1 MSVIQIRPY
10 EKGDESA
17 IVELLN
23 TVFKGW
29 HSQLKC
35 SSMDF
40 WRWKYIKN
48 PYTKNFTVLTIDDER
63 VVGCFH
69 GLTQRIKIGEKIYLS
84 SSGTD
89 LAVEEAYRNKGLYK
103 KMRALQ
109 RELEKNN
116 VFFHYGVSNNIV
128 LAKINLRENHGFLP
142 YPPYVYMK
150 IKDINLHIKKTRK
163 LSFQKKLGYKG
174 LNLFN
179 KLTNMNRTIG
189 VSEIDVR
196 QITSFGENADRF
208 WGKIAGDY
216 NFIVERSRQYLNWR
230 YCDPQCDEYNVLEAT
245 ENGEMLGYA
254 VLRIVETDED
264 YLTGFI
270 VDLLTLSD
278 REDAVTALTGE
289 AVRFF
294 EEKNINIVQWQITKD
309 HPNTR
314 IASRYGFL
322 NSRIVNP
329 LDYPRETTHIE
340 ANEER
345 LQQSPPNKIHFI
357 YGDSDWV

>member
-1 MSVIQIRPY
+1 VSVIQIRPY

-29 HSQLKC
+29 HPQLKC

-69 GLTQRIKIGEKIYLS
+69 GLAQRIKIGEKIYLS

-128 LAKINLRENHGFLP
+128 LAKINLR
-142 YPPYVYMK
+142 K
-150 IKDINLHIKKTRK
+150 
-163 LSFQKKLGYKG
+163 S
-174 LNLFN
+174 
-179 KLTNMNRTIG
+179 
-189 VSEIDVR
+189 
-196 QITSFGENADRF
+196 RF
-208 WGKIAGDY
+208 
-216 NFIVERSRQYLNWR
+216 
-230 YCDPQCDEYNVLEAT
+230 P
-245 ENGEMLGYA
+245 
-254 VLRIVETDED
+254 
-264 YLTGFI
+264 
-270 VDLLTLSD
+270 TLSTICLH
-278 REDAVTALTGE
+278 EDQRHRPAHKKNQEIILP
-289 AVRFF
+289 
-294 EEKNINIVQWQITKD
+294 EEI
-309 HPNTR
+309 
-314 IASRYGFL
+314 
-322 NSRIVNP
+322 
-329 LDYPRETTHIE
+329 
-340 ANEER
+340 R
-345 LQQSPPNKIHFI
+345 LQGPQPIQQTDQYKQN
-357 YGDSDWV
+357 DWCE